1 MNDRRSTGEE
11 TADKLRL
18 WYARVFVRLCDF
30 VCLLCC
36 LLFLLPGPLYIL
48 QLLVLSGIVSLASLK
63 ENGHGSTLATMTS
76 SPPKKPKKEA
86 PQKSNTELEEVKQEV
101 PPTAAS
107 EEPTT
112 EVATEELEPKKN
124 IRPRK
129 GRKKVLGA
137 DDADNV
143 EAEALTPEKRTRNG
157 KTNSMSSTKQL

>member
-1 MNDRRSTGEE
+1 M
-11 TADKLRL
+11 
-18 WYARVFVRLCDF
+18 
-30 VCLLCC
+30 LLVVPA
-36 LLFLLPGPLYIL
+36 PGPTLYLAIACA
-48 QLLVLSGIVSLASLK
+48 VRDRIVSLASLK